1 MPPKRKR
8 TEDAAAAE
16 DGAAART
23 TRRSARNTTAESTAA
38 ASSTAAKP
46 AATKKAPAKTSK
58 AKKAADQSDGEEPP
72 PPKKA
77 RATKASTTKA
87 APAKGRKAPT
97 KKAPAPTDSDDENT
111 NAGPSSSK
119 AKAPKAVKHEPYTPA
134 RAKALFNAYEDAD
147 EKDVIGAEGFMRLCE
162 DAGIEM
168 EGAHPLILAWHLQCK
183 EMAKISREEW
193 MKGLESLQTGTL
205 PQLGIAL
212 KDIET
217 LLVHGETSKE
227 TPSAGKTPPYNK
239 AVYQSYAADPQK
251 SFRSLYN
258 YCYTLI
264 KPPQSKNIDM
274 ETACAMWSVLL
285 APKYPHMKKIVDFT
299 TERIQTHR
307 AANKDLWQ
315 MMLEFCE
322 TVSPNLDNYEADGAW
337 PTLLDEFVEHEKG
350 QQGNEQDA

>member
-1 MPPKRKR
+1 MLAAWLMTPRPSLIRRPTSGECPAPTLTLLSCGSRSRAAVLASSHLTSPLQATTR
-8 TEDAAAAE
+8 TRTRAR
-16 DGAAART
+16 AAARP
-23 TRRSARNTTAESTAA
+23 RCAA
-38 ASSTAAKP
+38 ASSF
-46 AATKKAPAKTSK
+46 
-58 AKKAADQSDGEEPP
+58 
-72 PPKKA
+72 
-77 RATKASTTKA
+77 RAICTPVLTRLAF
-87 APAKGRKAPT
+87 
-97 KKAPAPTDSDDENT
+97 
-111 NAGPSSSK
+111 
-119 AKAPKAVKHEPYTPA
+119 KAPKSVKHEPYTPA
-134 RAKALFNAYEDAD
+134 RAKALFNSYEDAD

-212 KDIET
+212 KDLET

-227 TPSAGKTPPYNK
+227 TPANGKVQPYNK

-350 QQGNEQDA
+350 QQGNEQEA

>member
-1 MPPKRKR
+1 RKR
-8 TEDAAAAE
+8 TEDAPAAE

-23 TRRSARNTTAESTAA
+23 TRRSARNTTTESTAA

-46 AATKKAPAKTSK
+46 AATKKAPAKTPK

-77 RATKASTTKA
+77 RATKATATKA
-87 APAKGRKAPT
+87 APAKGRKAPA
-97 KKAPAPTDSDDENT
+97 KKAPAPTDSTDDAPDVGDDENT

-119 AKAPKAVKHEPYTPA
+119 AKAPKSVKHEPYTPA
-134 RAKALFNAYEDAD
+134 RAKALFNSYEDAD

-212 KDIET
+212 KDLET

-227 TPSAGKTPPYNK
+227 TPANGKVQPYNK

-285 APKYPHMKKIVDFT
+285 APKYPHMKKIVDYT
-299 TERIQTHR
+299 T
-307 AANKDLWQ
+307 
-315 MMLEFCE
+315 MLEFCE

-350 QQGNEQDA
+350 QQGNEPEA